1 MKETKQKR
9 NVSTSFYTVLLN
21 ELSYSFMFG
30 QLIEI
35 AIFKTAT
42 RTSQT
47 LGLLYFWMKKY
58 YQCQLALTL
67 VLRILLIFTIHV
79 RFLHIIKVS
88 QL

>member
-1 MKETKQKR
+1 MSTRKQSKVEIFQR
-9 NVSTSFYTVLLN
+9 RSILSN
-21 ELSYSFMFG
+21 ELSYYFLFG

-47 LGLLYFWMKKY
+47 LGLLYFWVKKY
-58 YQCQLALTL
+58 DQCKLALTL
-67 VLRILLIFTIHV
+67 VFRILLIFTIHV
-79 RFLHIIKVS
+79 RFLHILKVS